1 MKNKFVNIRTASLLS
16 LLMLLGI
23 LSACQPQVI
32 TETVEVTRVVTET
45 ETVIEEVEVEVEVT
59 RIVTETETVTETVI
73 EEVEVEA
80 DPGKLVIYSGRKE
93 SLIGPMIAQFSTATG
108 IEVEVRYGGTA
119 EMAATILEEG
129 DNSPADVFYAQDPG
143 GLGAISDAG
152 LLMPVP
158 DSVMGLVQPRFQGPN
173 GDWVGISGRA
183 RVIVY
188 NTDELS
194 PEDLPDTIEGFT
206 DPKWKGKIG
215 WPPTNGSFQAMVTA
229 MRSEWG
235 EDRTRAWLEGIQ
247 ANEPV
252 VYAKNTP
259 TVEAVGA
266 GEVQVG
272 FVNHY
277 YLYRFIAE
285 QGEGF
290 AARNHF
296 LSGGGPGSLIMVSG
310 AGMLASG
317 DNHANAQKFLEFML
331 SVPGQQY
338 FTGQTFEYPVVVEG
352 VKIEG
357 AQPGLADYETTAI
370 NLPLSAM
377 SDLVGTAEL
386 LQKLGILE

>member
-1 MKNKFVNIRTASLLS
+1 MNAQRTKTFMGLLA
-16 LLMLLGI
+16 LMAIFLV
-23 LSACQPQVI
+23 ACQPQV
-32 TETVEVTRVVTET
+32 
-45 ETVIEEVEVEVEVT
+45 
-59 RIVTETETVTETVI
+59 VTETVI
-73 EEVEVEA
+73 EEVEVVKEVEA
-80 DPGKLVIYSGRKE
+80 DPGTLVIYSGRSE
-93 SLIGPMIAQFSTATG
+93 SLVGPLIDQFQAATG
-108 IEVEVRYGGTA
+108 IDVQVRYGGTA
-119 EMAATILEEG
+119 EMASTILEEG
-129 DNSPADVFYAQDPG
+129 ANSPADVFFAQDPG

-152 LLMPVP
+152 LLGQIPA
-158 DSVMGLVQPRFQGPN
+158 DIFEQVQPRFQSPD

-188 NTDELS
+188 NTDEIN
-194 PEDLPDTIEGFT
+194 PEDLPETIEGFT

-235 EDRTRAWLEGIQ
+235 EERTRAWLEGIQ
-247 ANEPV
+247 ANEPI

-285 QGEGF
+285 QGEEF

-296 LSGGGPGSLIMVSG
+296 LTGGGPGSLIMVSG
-310 AGMLASG
+310 AGILANG
-317 DNHANAQKFLEFML
+317 DNQDNARKFINFML
-331 SVPGQQY
+331 SAPGQQY
-338 FTGQTFEYPVVVEG
+338 FTGQTYEYPVIVEG

-357 AQPGLADYETTAI
+357 SQPGLEEYESNAI
-370 NLPLSAM
+370 DIPLSSM
-377 SDLVGTAEL
+377 SDLAGTAAL
-386 LQKLGILE
+386 LQDLGILE